1 MKLLKKNTIRIGK
14 IQRLILLMSL
24 YGVALGSA
32 YTLGRQKKIY
42 EGVKREIANFRNDH
56 IKRASESLFRAH
68 LMRKVE
74 NKDGTTTL
82 ELTGKGKEFALTFDL
97 ENIKLSRLKKWDGKW
112 RIVSYDIPVHMN
124 KIRRSVA
131 YHIKNAGMR
140 ELQNSMFIYPYP
152 CHQEIRYI
160 IEFYNAWKYV
170 RFVVADFID
179 NEKELKKIFSLS

>member
-1 MKLLKKNTIRIGK
+1 MKRRKNKIKVGK
-14 IQRLILLMSL
+14 IQRLVLLLSL
-24 YGVALGSA
+24 YSISLGSA
-32 YTLGRQKKIY
+32 YTLSRQKKIY
-42 EGVKREIANFRNDH
+42 QSIKEEISNFRNDH
-56 IKRASESLFRAH
+56 IKRASESLFKAR
-68 LMRKVE
+68 LVRKIE

-82 ELTGKGKEFALTFDL
+82 ELTERGKEFALTFDL
-97 ENIKLSRLKKWDGKW
+97 ENIKLSELKRWDGKW
-112 RIVSYDIPVHMN
+112 RIVSYDIPIKLN
-124 KIRRSVA
+124 KVRKSIA
-131 YHIKNAGMR
+131 YHLKNSGMK